1 MKIGFVSMP
10 FVGHLNPMIALGRK
24 LQSRGHEIAVI
35 GVPDVE
41 PFARAADLTFV
52 PFCEQEYPAGSI
64 AKLYA
69 PISRLHGLDA
79 ARQSVRDKNAGLF
92 TAASREL
99 PWKLAQTGVE
109 ALVIDVIHTYLELVP
124 LSLDMPYAQVSTG
137 LPLDF
142 SGSTPPFFF
151 SWPHETTTTA
161 RDRNREGLKAAGE
174 IFAPIVPLAKSY
186 AEKVGLRIDW
196 NDPAATIS
204 KLAVITQ
211 TPREFDFPG
220 IPWPSHFHYAGPFH
234 DGDGREATA
243 FPWDKLDGRPLVYA
257 SMGTL
262 VNGSEN
268 IYRTMLLAL
277 RSLPEVQVVLS
288 IGRNIKPETLGT
300 LPKNVI
306 VVRTAPQIQL
316 LKRASLCITHAGL
329 NTVLEALANGVPMV
343 AIPIGYDQP
352 GIAARI
358 AYHGVGE
365 FLDIEHLSV
374 ERLRRLIEQVLEN
387 PQYRDKA
394 RKFQAAIART
404 RGLDLAAELIERAF
418 KSKSRA
424 VVDGLVGTR

>member
-10 FVGHLNPMIALGRK
+10 FVGHLNPMTALGRN

-41 PFARAADLTFV
+41 PFARAADLRFV
-52 PFCEQEYPAGSI
+52 PFCEDESPIGSN
-64 AKLYA
+64 ANLYA
-69 PISRLHGLDA
+69 PISKPHGLEA
-79 ARQSVRDKNAGLF
+79 ARQSVRDKNAGPF

-99 PWKLAQTGVE
+99 PWKLTQTGVE

-142 SGSTPPFFF
+142 SDSTPPFFF
-151 SWPHETTTTA
+151 SWPHETTTAA
-161 RDRNREGLKAAGE
+161 RHRNREGLKAAGE

-186 AEKVGLRIDW
+186 AEKVALRIDW
-196 NDPAATIS
+196 SDRAATIS

-220 IPWPSHFHYAGPFH
+220 IAWPSHFYYAGPFH
-234 DGDGREATA
+234 DGNGREAIT
-243 FPWDKLDGRPLVYA
+243 FPWEKLTGKPLVYA

-262 VNGSEN
+262 VNGSERVYQ
-268 IYRTMLLAL
+268 IILQAFGE
-277 RSLPEVQVVLS
+277 LPEIQVVLS
-288 IGRNIKPETLGT
+288 IGRNVEAETVGNI
-300 LPKNVI
+300 PSNVI
-306 VVRTAPQIQL
+306 VVHTAPQIQL
-316 LKRASLCITHAGL
+316 LKHASLCITHAGL
-329 NTVLEALANGVPMV
+329 NTVLEALANGVPIV
-343 AIPIGYDQP
+343 AIPIGYDQR
-352 GIAARI
+352 GVAARI

-374 ERLRRLIEQVLEN
+374 GRVRRLIEQILKN
-387 PQYRDKA
+387 PQYRERA
-394 RKFQAAIART
+394 GKFQAAIART
-404 RGLDLAAELIERAF
+404 RGLDLAAEVIEGAF

-424 VVDGLVGTR
+424 SLDALVASR